1 MESKIT
7 IIGKT
12 NNKLLGLSQITS
24 VTHTYGTA
32 LTFYKGRIPIHHEK
46 DHPIIFFHSSNLGIS
61 S

>member
-1 MESKIT
+1 M
-7 IIGKT
+7 
-12 NNKLLGLSQITS
+12 GLSQITS
-24 VTHTYGTA
+24 VIHTYGTA